1 MKSHESPLPDTFSLA
16 DLLELV
22 NSTEAEKME
31 SGEEARRITRAMRQ
45 LASSDDNLRLIKNK
59 NQDVLRKLSLNS

>member
-1 MKSHESPLPDTFSLA
+1 MISKKKTFNFKDRGVKSQDSPLPDTFSLE

-22 NSTEAEKME
+22 DSTEVEKME

-45 LASSDDNLRLIKNK
+45 LASSDDNLR
-59 NQDVLRKLSLNS
+59 